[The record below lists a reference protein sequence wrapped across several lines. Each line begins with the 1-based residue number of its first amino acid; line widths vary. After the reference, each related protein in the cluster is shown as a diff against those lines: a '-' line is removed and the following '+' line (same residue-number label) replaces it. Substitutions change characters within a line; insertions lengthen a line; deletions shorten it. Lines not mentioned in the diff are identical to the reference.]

1 MKAKRLGAAVIVT
14 ALSATMIF
22 AACGEKTNG
31 GPKSQTQI
39 GFYSG
44 DRVDSNGKMIF
55 NEELFFLNENKGPAA
70 DPFVFDN
77 TSRDGY
83 YYISS
88 TQGQLMLYRSKDMM
102 KMEPVGASLNFVKGS
117 DQANAVANGKS
128 GALWAPEYLY
138 DEDDEC
144 YYVFFSATPV
154 SNGYA
159 PDSEKASRKGVP
171 ADGGVDATGAITKDS
186 RKIPYLG
193 RSTKPEGP
201 YELIDFTKAAEAGE
215 YRHTLNE
222 AGGVPMTA
230 ENVEAGMWGVDES
243 GKYTKAT
250 PDNYSTLYQPAYPQS
265 YAKYSYLDPAMNA
278 SKALSIL
285 DGFAATSQAASNK
298 PYNNGFANVIDLH
311 PYVDPTTGYKYL
323 YWTINSGYNFI
334 VGVQMKVDQNGK
346 SSWLNPDWDTYTVIA
361 APYFWT
367 VEDMQAY
374 RQTGEDPTSSNG
386 TPNEEGDY
394 CYDVSSWINEG
405 ATMLEHG
412 GKYYLTFSM
421 GAYTD
426 NSYQVCQAVA
436 DSPLG
441 SFRKLREYENGILL
455 SGATTGSEEVSGTG
469 HHAIVT
475 IGDKMYIYYHTHN
488 SFTAMGTER
497 HGNIDELKWITIKDY
512 QGNPLDVL
520 VVNGPNATIQPR
532 IDKYAAYHNIA
543 EGATVTINDN
553 KALEEGSG
561 LKWLNDG
568 YLSTC
573 KYGDYD
579 FYETYIQ
586 ETRINKTATFELTLP
601 TPSAVRAIMVYNSK
615 NEYEVFLKL
624 ARVELETKDGDVY
637 YMENIAFPEVYYEKI
652 EINNEVVYVSPGAA
666 AFAEFYE
673 LANIK
678 KVRITVE
685 VPAQQEAVGI
695 SEIKILGK

>member
-1 MKAKRLGAAVIVT
+1 MKVKKLGAAILAT
-14 ALSATMIF
+14 TLGATMLF
-22 AACGEKTNG
+22 AACGG
-31 GPKSQTQI
+31 GAKQSRI
-39 GFYSG
+39 SFYSG
-44 DRVDSNGKMIF
+44 DKLDSNGKMIF
-55 NEELFFLNENKGPAA
+55 NQELFYLNENKGPAA

-88 TQGQLMLYRSKDMM
+88 TQGSLMLYRSKNMMDM
-102 KMEPVGASLNFVKGS
+102 EAVGHSITLKKGS
-117 DQANAVANGKS
+117 DQANAAANGKS

-144 YYVFFSATPV
+144 YYVFFSATPI

-159 PDSEKASRKGVP
+159 PDSDVASRKGVS
-171 ADGGVDATGAITKDS
+171 ADTGVGSSGAIENDS

-201 YELIDFTKAAEAGE
+201 YELLDFTNDSETDVDGVGKYTHDLNAE
-215 YRHTLNE
+215 
-222 AGGVPMTA
+222 GGKTMTA
-230 ENVEAGMWGVDES
+230 EQVEAGMWGINES

-250 PDNYSTLYQPAYPQS
+250 LDNYSTLYQPAYPQS
-265 YAKYSYLDPAMNA
+265 YAKYSYLDPTMNS

-285 DGFAATSQAASNK
+285 DGITSTTPASNK
-298 PYNNGFANVIDLH
+298 PFNNGFANAIDLH
-311 PYVDPTTGYKYL
+311 PYIDPTTGYKYL
-323 YWTINSGYNFI
+323 YWTINSGYNFL

-346 SSWLNPDWDTYTVIA
+346 SSWLDPDWDTYTVIT

-374 RQTGEDPTSSNG
+374 RAEGQDPTSSNG
-386 TPNEEGDY
+386 VPNEEGDY
-394 CYDVSSWINEG
+394 CYDTSSRINEG
-405 ATMLEHG
+405 ATMLEHN

-421 GAYTD
+421 GDYNN

-455 SGATTGSEEVSGTG
+455 SGATAGSEEVTGTG
-469 HHAIVT
+469 HHSIVT
-475 IGDKMYIYYHTHN
+475 IGEKMYIYYHTHN

-497 HGNIDELKWITIKDY
+497 HGNIDELKWISIKDY

-520 VVNGPNATIQPR
+520 VVNGPNGTIQPR
-532 IDKYAAYHNIA
+532 IDKYATYKNIA
-543 EGATVTINDN
+543 ENATVKLTDQS
-553 KALEEGSG
+553 ALAEGSG

-568 YLSTC
+568 YLSIF

-586 ETRINKTATFELTLP
+586 ETRINKSATFELTLAS
-601 TPSAVRAIMVYNSK
+601 PSAVRAVMVYNSK
-615 NEYEVFLKL
+615 NEWEAFLNL
-624 ARVELETKDGDVY
+624 SRIELVTDKGAVY
-637 YMENIAFPEVYYEKI
+637 YMENVAFPEIYYEKI
-652 EINNEVVYVSPGAA
+652 DITNEVDYISPGAA

-673 LANIK
+673 LKNIK
-678 KVRITVE
+678 TVRITVE
-685 VPAQQEAVGI
+685 VPAGQDTVGI
-695 SEIKILGK
+695 SEIRILGK